1 MKQLTIILAH
11 SDYSKSIAN
20 KTVMEE
26 VQKQYPDVQIRNIA
40 ALYPDFAIDVEAE
53 QQNLVRSD
61 VVLLQF
67 PVNWYNMPAIM
78 KQWLDKVLT
87 FGFAYGPGGDKLKG
101 KTVLLSITA
110 GAMKESYTPI
120 GHMHFRLE
128 QFFNNVEST
137 CYYSQMNFAEPVLGY
152 GNIYVPGVVGDPEIV
167 KQRARE
173 QAGRVLDSL
182 AKLLA

>member
-87 FGFAYGPGGDKLKG
+87 FGFAYGPGGDKL
-101 KTVLLSITA
+101 
-110 GAMKESYTPI
+110 
-120 GHMHFRLE
+120 
-128 QFFNNVEST
+128 
-137 CYYSQMNFAEPVLGY
+137 
-152 GNIYVPGVVGDPEIV
+152 
-167 KQRARE
+167 
-173 QAGRVLDSL
+173 
-182 AKLLA
+182 